1 MAGLSLQ
8 PWQWAALAAAYV
20 LFFVL
25 PAVWMA
31 RKARADGDQVFVWTA
46 LVLVGSFLGVIE
58 YYEHR
63 SILKRRAKR
72 AEKARQAAAGRGEG
86 EDAPPK
92 A

>member
-8 PWQWAALAAAYV
+8 PWQWGVLALAYLAFFAA
-20 LFFVL
+20 

-31 RKARADGDQVFVWTA
+31 RKAKRDGDQVFVWTA

-72 AEKARQAAAGRGEG
+72 AERAREAEERRRGGEG
-86 EDAPPK
+86 
-92 A
+92 

>member
-8 PWQWAALAAAYV
+8 PWQWAVLALAYLA
-20 LFFVL
+20 FFVA
-25 PAVWMA
+25 PAFWMA
-31 RKARADGDQVFVWTA
+31 RKARRDGDQVFVWTA

-72 AEKARQAAAGRGEG
+72 AERARAAEAGGEAK
-86 EDAPPK
+86 EDRAKP
-92 A
+92 